1 MRGRAKQVLI
11 IGLGLLL
18 LPGQA
23 AFADRSFGGHIPG
36 NDPLAS
42 PLAYP
47 GAPKRPAP
55 EEQAPPYAMRYS
67 DEAAQTLGLRDGHMD
82 LFSSKP
88 VTNNGLMPSFSGG
101 LGSEGAM
108 IRLQWRPGF

>member
-1 MRGRAKQVLI
+1 MRGRPRQVLI
-11 IGLGLLL
+11 FGLSLLVL
-18 LPGQA
+18 SGQA
-23 AFADRSFGGHIPG
+23 VIADRSFSGRVPG

-55 EEQAPPYAMRYS
+55 EERDQPYALRYS

-88 VTNNGLMPSFSGG
+88 APNNGLMPSFSGG